1 MSVICVETDKCVG
14 CNACVRVCPAGDANI
29 GRVDETGVLR
39 IEIDDTKCIKC
50 GACIRACSH
59 KARYFNDDI
68 DAFLQDLR
76 EGKEVA
82 MIAAPSI
89 KIAFDGN
96 WRHALQWL
104 RNQGVKAIYDVGLGA
119 DICTWAHLRYLEK
132 HPGAKIISQ
141 PCAAV
146 VNYIEKHKHE
156 LIPDLS
162 PVQSPMACIAIYIR
176 KVLGFQGKIAAISP
190 CIAKTDEF
198 HDTGVIDYNVTMEH
212 LRDYFIEH
220 HVDLPKVKIYS
231 EFEFDGEQGMEGAIY
246 PKPGGLMKNL
256 LIHSPELDVITS
268 EGIEKLYRDLDTY
281 TKISEEERPTVF
293 DVLNCETGC
302 NGGPATGVDYDLFAM
317 YEIMHDVER
326 YARKRRRENTTRRG
340 VDKQFARFDKELVLE
355 DFLRSYEAK
364 NANTVEV
371 SEQQIEEVFE
381 LLGKHTE
388 SERHFDC
395 HACGYSSCRNMAI
408 AIARGIN
415 DRQNCNQYMLS
426 CIHAER
432 QKAAEINE
440 KVMDMNQELMHI
452 FAELTEKMAIVKKEA
467 DLIREVG
474 ISSGSQMAVVTEHVT
489 ELKKI
494 NRNIIGSMD
503 NINHSVEQYNVMTK
517 DVENIA
523 EEISLLSLNAS
534 IEAARAGEAGR
545 GFAVVASSI
554 QELSENSKTSVN
566 NANESDERI
575 HKAISDVNE
584 VVEHFGN
591 ATDEVLQLVDKA
603 IQDVTITSEK
613 STLIKDSMDMVS
625 RLAER
630 VRQVIQETNAVLS

>member
-281 TKISEEERPTVF
+281 AKISEEERPTVF

-371 SEQQIEEVFE
+371 SEQQIEEVYE

-474 ISSGSQMAVVTEHVT
+474 ISSGSQMADVSEHVT

-630 VRQVIQETNAVLS
+630 VRQVIQETNEVLS

>member
-29 GRVDETGVLR
+29 GHVDETGVLR

-281 TKISEEERPTVF
+281 AKISEEERPTVF

-371 SEQQIEEVFE
+371 SEQQIEEVYE

-474 ISSGSQMAVVTEHVT
+474 ISSGSQMADVSEHVT

-630 VRQVIQETNAVLS
+630 VRQVIQETNEVLS

>member
-281 TKISEEERPTVF
+281 AKISEEERPTVF

-371 SEQQIEEVFE
+371 SEQQIEEVYE

-474 ISSGSQMAVVTEHVT
+474 ISSGSQMADVSEHVT

-575 HKAISDVNE
+575 HRAISDVNE

-630 VRQVIQETNAVLS
+630 VRQVIQETNEVLS